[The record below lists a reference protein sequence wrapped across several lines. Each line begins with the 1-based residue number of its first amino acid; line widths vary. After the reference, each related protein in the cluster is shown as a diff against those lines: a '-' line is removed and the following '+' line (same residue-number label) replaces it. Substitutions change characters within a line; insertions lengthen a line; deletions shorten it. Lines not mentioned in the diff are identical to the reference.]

1 MATGV
6 LPLAIGRAT
15 RLVRFLS
22 SSAKTYEAGIRFG
35 LVTDSYDI
43 TGHPVRESDA
53 RPSERAVRTAI
64 ASCVGEHLQTPP
76 AFSAKKVDGQRAYA
90 LARQD
95 KPVELRPVPVRID
108 GAEVL
113 SWSPDR
119 AVVRLTVSAGFYV
132 RAFAYDLGEALG
144 SGACLDAL
152 RRTRS
157 GAFDLSTAVTLD
169 QLREGHGAEA
179 LLGLD
184 LLLPDWETAVV
195 GPEGRQRLS
204 HGQTLLPSHLL
215 ERQTGQSAPW
225 ARVVDEAGHLL
236 GLAKEESG
244 DGTLHPDIV
253 LI

>member
-1 MATGV
+1 M
-6 LPLAIGRAT
+6 
-15 RLVRFLS
+15 
-22 SSAKTYEAGIRFG
+22 
-35 LVTDSYDI
+35 
-43 TGHPVRESDA
+43 
-53 RPSERAVRTAI
+53 
-64 ASCVGEHLQTPP
+64 
-76 AFSAKKVDGQRAYA
+76 
-90 LARQD
+90 
-95 KPVELRPVPVRID
+95 
-108 GAEVL
+108 
-113 SWSPDR
+113 
-119 AVVRLTVSAGFYV
+119 
-132 RAFAYDLGEALG
+132 
-144 SGACLDAL
+144 
-152 RRTRS
+152 
-157 GAFDLSTAVTLD
+157 TLD